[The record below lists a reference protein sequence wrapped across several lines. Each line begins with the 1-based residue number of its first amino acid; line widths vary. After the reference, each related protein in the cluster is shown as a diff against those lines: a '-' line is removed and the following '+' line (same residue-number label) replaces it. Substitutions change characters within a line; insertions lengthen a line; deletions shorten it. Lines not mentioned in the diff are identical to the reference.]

1 MLESEKRLTP
11 YKLLC
16 IILLIALAIFFLFPL
31 YWIVT
36 GSVKTKA
43 DIIVKAGEAVKWWPT
58 TISWGNFERLFKS
71 QSELFGAKLPW
82 QSAGCSTAYLYLLYP
97 WVSPA

>member
-43 DIIVKAGEAVKWWPT
+43 DISVKAGEAVKWWPT
-58 TISWGNFERLFKS
+58 TISWELERLSKANPS
-71 QSELFGAKLPW
+71 SSVQSFPW
-82 QSAGCSTAYLYLLYP
+82 QSAGCSTAYLSLLFP